1 MNITHEIK
9 KIENEEVLIL
19 KIQYNEE
26 FALDFFS
33 RKKLRNLYQQITSYL
48 KNAAVNFH
56 GQKVLLVINGILV
69 STLLFTP
76 VLPTASTTKPSEP
89 IQYVQ
94 KLELSMPETTEQEE
108 MTNEENSIEQ
118 EEIVQVENE
127 SETAPHN
134 NNSNSNKNNNSNSNN
149 NSNNNSTTK
158 PTPPTTPPSS
168 NVTNPV
174 KPPSNN
180 SNNNDP
186 NINTQETIISLR
198 RSSGIVQIALEDYI
212 IGVVGAEMLA
222 SFQIE
227 ALKSQAVAARTYAL
241 KKINAGVTLSDT
253 DSHQRYKDNNELKQ
267 VWGKDFDTYYN
278 KIKSAVQATKGQV
291 ITYQGN
297 YIDAVYHSTSNG
309 KTEDAKAVWGNSV
322 PYLVSVDSPWDKDA
336 SSYLRTVSISEA
348 TILSTFGVIGN
359 IEVISYTNSNRIASL
374 KIGEKTIS
382 GVQFRNSLG
391 LRSTDFDISYE
402 NGSYIITTRGYGH
415 GVGMSQYGANGMAKE
430 GYSYRQ
436 ILSHYYQG
444 TTLTT
449 K

>member
-9 KIENEEVLIL
+9 KIENEEILIL

-94 KLELSMPETTEQEE
+94 KLELSMPEITEQEE
-108 MTNEENSIEQ
+108 MTNEENSIEE

-127 SETAPHN
+127 SENAPHN
-134 NNSNSNKNNNSNSNN
+134 NNSNKNNNSNSNN

-158 PTPPTTPPSS
+158 PTTPTTS
-168 NVTNPV
+168 
-174 KPPSNN
+174 PSNN
-180 SNNNDP
+180 SNNNNS

-198 RSSGIVQIALEDYI
+198 RSSGIIQIALEDYI
-212 IGVVGAEMLA
+212 IGVVGAEMPA

-241 KKINAGVTLSDT
+241 KKINAGITLSDT

-267 VWGKDFDTYYN
+267 VWGKDFDIYYN

>member
-1 MNITHEIK
+1 
-9 KIENEEVLIL
+9 
-19 KIQYNEE
+19 
-26 FALDFFS
+26 
-33 RKKLRNLYQQITSYL
+33 
-48 KNAAVNFH
+48 
-56 GQKVLLVINGILV
+56 
-69 STLLFTP
+69 
-76 VLPTASTTKPSEP
+76 
-89 IQYVQ
+89 
-94 KLELSMPETTEQEE
+94 MP
-108 MTNEENSIEQ
+108 
-118 EEIVQVENE
+118 
-127 SETAPHN
+127 
-134 NNSNSNKNNNSNSNN
+134 
-149 NSNNNSTTK
+149 
-158 PTPPTTPPSS
+158 
-168 NVTNPV
+168 
-174 KPPSNN
+174 
-180 SNNNDP
+180 
-186 NINTQETIISLR
+186 
-198 RSSGIVQIALEDYI
+198 
-212 IGVVGAEMLA
+212 A

-227 ALKSQAVAARTYAL
+227 ALKSQAVAARTYTL

-359 IEVISYTNSNRIASL
+359 IKVISYTNSNRIASL

>member
-1 MNITHEIK
+1 MNITHEMK

-94 KLELSMPETTEQEE
+94 KLELSMPEITEQEE
-108 MTNEENSIEQ
+108 MTNEENSIE

-127 SETAPHN
+127 SENAPHN
-134 NNSNSNKNNNSNSNN
+134 NNSNSNKNNYSNSNN

-158 PTPPTTPPSS
+158 PTTPTTS
-168 NVTNPV
+168 
-174 KPPSNN
+174 PSNN
-180 SNNNDP
+180 SNNNNS

-198 RSSGIVQIALEDYI
+198 RSRGIIQIALEDYI
-212 IGVVGAEMLA
+212 IGVVGAEMPA

-241 KKINAGVTLSDT
+241 KKINAGITLSDT

-267 VWGKDFDTYYN
+267 VWGKDFDIYYN

-336 SSYLRTVSISEA
+336 SSYLRTVSISED